1 MRGRHLPLIPPSSLA
16 SSQMKMQFVP
26 ASHVH
31 FPQHNVRI
39 SAAYSARSAP
49 QHTVRIPQ
57 HTVRIPQ
64 YMVRYSARYE
74 MTNPQAMVRNSARLI
89 SLPQELCA
97 AARSYAQL
105 AHGQMRIPPSIWIS
119 LFNSD
124 RDSLYFT
131 LYLVAKQ
138 QYLHIQRTLI

>member
-1 MRGRHLPLIPPSSLA
+1 MRGMCLPLIPPSSLA
-16 SSQMKMQFVP
+16 SGQMKMQFVP

-39 SAAYSARSAP
+39 SAAYSAHSAP

-97 AARSYAQL
+97 AARSYAQP
-105 AHGQMRIPPSIWIS
+105 AHGQMRIPPSIWLPPS
-119 LFNSD
+119 HTV
-124 RDSLYFT
+124 T
-131 LYLVAKQ
+131 LK
-138 QYLHIQRTLI
+138 

>member
-1 MRGRHLPLIPPSSLA
+1 MCLPLIPPSSLA
-16 SSQMKMQFVP
+16 SGQMKMQFVP

-39 SAAYSARSAP
+39 SAAYSAHSAPQHTVRIP

-97 AARSYAQL
+97 AARSYAQP
-105 AHGQMRIPPSIWIS
+105 AHGQMRIPPSICSKIMTS
-119 LFNSD
+119 V
-124 RDSLYFT
+124 T
-131 LYLVAKQ
+131 EV
-138 QYLHIQRTLI
+138 QYRLLGR

>member
-1 MRGRHLPLIPPSSLA
+1 MRGMCLPLITPSSLA
-16 SSQMKMQFVP
+16 SGQMKMQFVP

-39 SAAYSARSAP
+39 SAAYSAHSA
-49 QHTVRIPQ
+49 PQ

-74 MTNPQAMVRNSARLI
+74 MTNPQPMVRNSARLI

-105 AHGQMRIPPSIWIS
+105 AHGQMRIPPSIW
-119 LFNSD
+119 
-124 RDSLYFT
+124 
-131 LYLVAKQ
+131 VK
-138 QYLHIQRTLI
+138 

>member
-1 MRGRHLPLIPPSSLA
+1 MCLPLIPPSSLA
-16 SSQMKMQFVP
+16 SGQMKMQFVP

-97 AARSYAQL
+97 AARSYAQP
-105 AHGQMRIPPSIWIS
+105 AHGQMRIPPSICVTGGCRINQVVPPPILILS
-119 LFNSD
+119 LILS
-124 RDSLYFT
+124 S
-131 LYLVAKQ
+131 
-138 QYLHIQRTLI
+138 